1 MSLHPIHPVL
11 DRRLLFVSGKGGVGK
26 TVITAALALFA
37 FRHRKRV
44 LVVELS
50 PYGRL
55 RELLGGPAPGPEPV
69 EIQPR
74 LELVRIDPRRALE
87 DFLEGVLPV
96 RALRQRLL
104 SSQSFSILAAAAPG
118 IEEFLTLAKIADFEA
133 MTTGIRRRP
142 RYDLVI
148 VDAPATGHSLSL
160 LSTARTLMEMMP
172 IGPIG
177 KMATRVN
184 RLLADRRRSAAVIV
198 TIAEEMA
205 VNETIEITAG
215 ISRAG
220 AIAIGPVVVNAVWPD
235 RFTTDEARWLANAP
249 DPLDPRIAAGRYHVE
264 KRRRTEE
271 QIARLRSGLAGF
283 KSDVPNARG
292 ELAVDPIE
300 LPFVVTETLDRPHLR
315 RLVAAIGEAVP
326 APEVSVA

>member
-1 MSLHPIHPVL
+1 MSFHPIL

-26 TVITAALALFA
+26 TVLTATLALYA

-50 PYGRL
+50 AYGRL
-55 RELLGGPAPGPEPV
+55 RELLGGLPPGPEPT

-74 LELVRIDPRRALE
+74 LELVRIEPRRALE
-87 DFLEGVLPV
+87 DFLEGLLPM

-133 MTTGIRRRP
+133 MTTGLRRRP

-160 LSTARTLMEMMP
+160 LSTARTLMDMMP

-177 KMATRVN
+177 RMATSVN
-184 RLLADRRRSAAVIV
+184 RLLSDRRRSAAIVV
-198 TIAEEMA
+198 TIPEEMA
-205 VNETIEITAG
+205 VNETIEIAAG
-215 ISRAG
+215 LSRAG
-220 AIAIGPVVVNAVWPD
+220 AIALGPVVVNGVWPD
-235 RFTTDEARWLANAP
+235 RFTAEEARSLANAA

-271 QIARLRSGLAGF
+271 QIARLRIGLASLKTDTPIF
-283 KSDVPNARG
+283 RSEPSSVS
-292 ELAVDPIE
+292 PIE
-300 LPFVVTETLDRPHLR
+300 LPFVVNQTLDRPHLR
-315 RLVAAIGEAVP
+315 RLAAAIGDAMLR
-326 APEVSVA
+326 PETPVA

>member
-1 MSLHPIHPVL
+1 MSFHPIL

-26 TVITAALALFA
+26 TVLTATLALYA

-55 RELLGGPAPGPEPV
+55 RELLGGLPPGPEPA

-74 LELVRIDPRRALE
+74 LELVRIEPRRALE
-87 DFLEGVLPV
+87 DFLEGLLPM

-133 MTTGIRRRP
+133 MTTGLRRRP
-142 RYDLVI
+142 RYDIVI

-160 LSTARTLMEMMP
+160 LSTARTLMDMMP

-177 KMATRVN
+177 KMATSVN
-184 RLLADRRRSAAVIV
+184 RLLADRRRSAAIVV
-198 TIAEEMA
+198 TIPEEMA
-205 VNETIEITAG
+205 VNETIEIAAG
-215 ISRAG
+215 LSRAG
-220 AIAIGPVVVNAVWPD
+220 AIALGPVVVNGVWPD
-235 RFTTDEARWLANAP
+235 RFTAEEARWLANAA
-249 DPLDPRIAAGRYHVE
+249 DLLDPRIAAGRYHVE

-271 QIARLRSGLAGF
+271 QIARLRIGLASLKTDTPIF
-283 KSDVPNARG
+283 RSEPSSVS
-292 ELAVDPIE
+292 PIE
-300 LPFVVTETLDRPHLR
+300 LPFVVNQTLDRPHLR
-315 RLVAAIGEAVP
+315 RLAAAIAEAMP
-326 APEVSVA
+326 RPEAPVA